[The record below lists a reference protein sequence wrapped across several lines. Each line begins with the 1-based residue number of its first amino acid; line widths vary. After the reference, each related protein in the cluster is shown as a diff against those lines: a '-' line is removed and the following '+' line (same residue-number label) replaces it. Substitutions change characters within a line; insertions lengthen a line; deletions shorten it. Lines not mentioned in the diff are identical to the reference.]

1 MPTLYAY
8 VDPVFYELAELNEK
22 RAGRTLEYASFLR
35 IYGTPRVCSD
45 VEGQK
50 GYVALTSGMFARINP
65 AYEDEYATLSHE
77 IQKTSSE
84 PVAPIQE
91 TQQTSSET
99 VEQSPE
105 PIAPIT
111 PEAEPTPQ
119 PTTPPVVSPTS
130 PKSPLRGAVETLR
143 RWFSNLSFGSRT

>member
-8 VDPVFYELAELNEK
+8 VDPVFFELAELNEK

-65 AYEDEYATLSHE
+65 AYEDEYATLSKE
-77 IQKTSSE
+77 IQQPTTE
-84 PVAPIQE
+84 PVQ
-91 TQQTSSET
+91 
-99 VEQSPE
+99 QSPE

-119 PTTPPVVSPTS
+119 PTTPPVASPTS
-130 PKSPLRGAVETLR
+130 PKSPLQGAVETLR